1 MLPET
6 QQQSNSTNVDVQ
18 TQTLISENLSLR
30 SKISNLVTEID
41 IQIAQADIGS
51 PVTIHNILDDLPI
64 EQQISLY
71 QDSISQLKNKLQ
83 KINHSHFERIEN
95 EIKGKTQ
102 ILYSI
107 RNFRQSLLKVE
118 NNHNRAFISLDKA
131 SLQTNID
138 QLIDALK
145 NKKKVLKQLR
155 MVFNVDLDTIKEQNN
170 AIYTLE
176 DNCRFIKENIQYKKN
191 FEEKQKEK
199 SDIMDLQRN
208 VTQIEELL
216 KAQEDN
222 YNMQIRQ
229 QKEIIVVLSDEIGKI
244 KEDLVM
250 YLRKERI
257 EEIKSKQT
265 KRKLAQKKRE
275 EEIKKEELNKSE
287 QESNKDDTLPMMQ
300 INSSKYNKDGSVKWN
315 IDKEPVNLLDEI
327 E

>member
-6 QQQSNSTNVDVQ
+6 QQQPNSTNVDAQ

-131 SLQTNID
+131 SLQSNID

-155 MVFNVDLDTIKEQNN
+155 MVFNVDSSFSKREMNFRNVLYILISTYGVDGPYTIGFICVSLCFSF
-170 AIYTLE
+170 AIYCT
-176 DNCRFIKENIQYKKN
+176 K
-191 FEEKQKEK
+191 
-199 SDIMDLQRN
+199 
-208 VTQIEELL
+208 
-216 KAQEDN
+216 
-222 YNMQIRQ
+222 
-229 QKEIIVVLSDEIGKI
+229 LSK
-244 KEDLVM
+244 
-250 YLRKERI
+250 
-257 EEIKSKQT
+257 
-265 KRKLAQKKRE
+265 
-275 EEIKKEELNKSE
+275 
-287 QESNKDDTLPMMQ
+287 
-300 INSSKYNKDGSVKWN
+300 
-315 IDKEPVNLLDEI
+315 
-327 E
+327 

>member
-1 MLPET
+1 
-6 QQQSNSTNVDVQ
+6 
-18 TQTLISENLSLR
+18 
-30 SKISNLVTEID
+30 
-41 IQIAQADIGS
+41 
-51 PVTIHNILDDLPI
+51 
-64 EQQISLY
+64 
-71 QDSISQLKNKLQ
+71 
-83 KINHSHFERIEN
+83 
-95 EIKGKTQ
+95 
-102 ILYSI
+102 
-107 RNFRQSLLKVE
+107 
-118 NNHNRAFISLDKA
+118 
-131 SLQTNID
+131 
-138 QLIDALK
+138 
-145 NKKKVLKQLR
+145 

-229 QKEIIVVLSDEIGKI
+229 QKEIIVVLSDEIEKI

-287 QESNKDDTLPMMQ
+287 QESNKDATLPMMQ
-300 INSSKYNKDGSVKWN
+300 INSSKYNKDGSAKWN
-315 IDKEPVNLLDEI
+315 TGKEPVNLLDEI